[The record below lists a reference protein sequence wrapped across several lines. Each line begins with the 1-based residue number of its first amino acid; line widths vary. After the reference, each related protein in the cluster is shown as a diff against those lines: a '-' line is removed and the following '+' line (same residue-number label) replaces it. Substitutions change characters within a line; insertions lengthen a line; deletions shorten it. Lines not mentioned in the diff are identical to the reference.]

1 MSLQEL
7 PDDLLLFR
15 NGKLKVVFTPY
26 TMRTIADTITDMGYM
41 FGYLPASTSYFENG
55 VAIVQK
61 LESEVH
67 DFNVFIRT
75 QNDDSIYIHIDIDG
89 AQNTDI
95 ITESKYIQLD
105 KDVLRPISEIL
116 SWVSWIDG

>member
-26 TMRTIADTITDMGYM
+26 TMRTLADTIIDMGYM
-41 FGYLPASTSYFENG
+41 FGYLLASTSYFENG
-55 VAIVQK
+55 MAIVQK